1 MNITLNR
8 AGHFGLLLVFAA
20 FVIWFAHNA
29 WVASPTTINMLLI
42 GPTALLALCLIVA
55 IAIGLFMHPERDA
68 DGPEDE
74 HDGSLRQRFGVPV
87 ACLMLTL
94 YILSLETIGYDIAG
108 VLFCAATM
116 IMMGKRNYAVI
127 AVYSLIVGFGP
138 VWILQYPMG
147 IPVYSLILE

>member
-42 GPTALLALCLIVA
+42 GPTALLALCLIGS
-55 IAIGLFMHPERDA
+55 IAAGLVLRPERDA
-68 DGPEDE
+68 DSLGDE
-74 HDGSLRQRFGVPV
+74 GDGSLRQRFGVPIG
-87 ACLMLTL
+87 CLALAL
-94 YILSLETIGYDIAG
+94 YVLSLETIGYDIAG

-116 IMMGKRNYAVI
+116 VLMGKRNLLV
-127 AVYSLIVGFGP
+127 VTLYSLLVGFGP
-138 VWILQYPMG
+138 VWILQNPMG